1 MKTWVLITT
10 ILLSTPEKDYSGVVI
25 YEFDNE
31 IACDIELKKQQNVNV
46 LFSDIF
52 EVKVDSRCEEK
63 M

>member
-31 IACDIELKKQQNVNV
+31 IACDIELNKQQNVIV
-46 LFSDIF
+46 MFSDIF
-52 EVKVDSRCEEK
+52 EVKVDSKCEEK
-63 M
+63 K

>member
-1 MKTWVLITT
+1 MKTWVLVTT

-25 YEFDNE
+25 YEFDIE

-52 EVKVDSRCEEK
+52 EVKVDSKCEEK
-63 M
+63 K

>member
-10 ILLSTPEKDYSGVVI
+10 ILLSTPENDYSGVVI
-25 YEFDNE
+25 HEFDNE

-52 EVKVDSRCEEK
+52 EVKVDSKCEEK
-63 M
+63 K

>member
-10 ILLSTPEKDYSGVVI
+10 ILLSTPEKDFSGVII

-52 EVKVDSRCEEK
+52 EVKVDSKCEEK
-63 M
+63 K

>member
-10 ILLSTPEKDYSGVVI
+10 ILLSTPEKDYSGVVM

-63 M
+63 K

>member
-31 IACDIELKKQQNVNV
+31 IACDIELKKQKNVNV

-52 EVKVDSRCEEK
+52 EVKIDSRCEEK
-63 M
+63 K

>member
-25 YEFDNE
+25 HEFDNE
-31 IACDIELKKQQNVNV
+31 IACDIELNKQQNVNV

-52 EVKVDSRCEEK
+52 EVKVD
-63 M
+63 